1 MASRRCFA
9 RRDPSTKKHKD
20 LERLFDANWYL
31 QRYPEAATA
40 AGNPLSH
47 YLKSG
52 AAAGYDPHPMFCTTW
67 YLDRYPDVA
76 SVGVNPLVHYVEQG
90 AFEGRDPHPLF
101 VTSWYLNQD
110 PQVSLGGVNPLIHYI
125 EHGIGK
131 GLKPGPLFSGPAD
144 WEMDHGVAADAR
156 AKYDWE
162 VDWLPLKP
170 RARRPIRIVT
180 SGMALVL
187 SGLGKLLY
195 GQSRFGLASLG
206 FRAAY
211 LIPSARR
218 DESLA
223 FLAKCAIRQGEFD
236 QAFAWFVRRAN
247 LTPSTAP
254 IVRATMPV
262 VSQCRT
268 GGGAIGVVTSFMP
281 RRIEAQRAALQSW
294 RAAGLSV
301 VSVNSRS
308 EAAAVRE
315 HFPDVTF
322 KLIDRPIEDIRG
334 RPFVPIQAMI
344 QAAKESSAEICGI
357 INSDIEF
364 RGDESFF
371 DVVRREAPGALVF
384 GNRIDV
390 ADAAAGS
397 GKAFRNGYDFFF
409 WSQENSDLF
418 EETPMVLGLPWWDF
432 WLPLHAHSQGLKIKR
447 VITSAMIHLV
457 HPIGWDTPNFVKMGQ
472 RCAATLASTYG
483 RWSDESPPADR
494 AFLHRFF
501 ATAATIPLE
510 HHPETAL
517 RRVGV
522 VCDLANSLI
531 DALSETL
538 ILPDAPLAA
547 GTMDL
552 L

>member
-1 MASRRCFA
+1 MVSKALSGGRRG
-9 RRDPSTKKHKD
+9 RGS
-20 LERLFDANWYL
+20 
-31 QRYPEAATA
+31 
-40 AGNPLSH
+40 PLTH

-52 AAAGYDPHPMFCTTW
+52 AAAGYDPHPMFSTTW

-76 SVGVNPLVHYVEQG
+76 TGVNPLVHYVKHG

-101 VTSWYLNQD
+101 DTSWYLNQY
-110 PQVSLGGVNPLIHYI
+110 PQVSLGGLNPLIHYI
-125 EHGIGK
+125 EHEIGE
-131 GLKPGPLFSGPAD
+131 GRKPGPLFTGPAD
-144 WEMDHGVAADAR
+144 WEMDQGVAAIAR

-162 VDWLPLKP
+162 VDPSPPKP
-170 RARRPIRIVT
+170 RARRPTRIFT

-187 SGLGKLLY
+187 SRLGKLFY
-195 GQSRFGLASLG
+195 GQSRFRLASLG

-211 LIPSARR
+211 LISSARR
-218 DESLA
+218 DEPLA
-223 FLAKCAIRQGEFD
+223 FLAKCAIRQGDFD
-236 QAFAWFVRRAN
+236 QAFAWFVRRAY
-247 LTPSTAP
+247 LIPSIEP
-254 IVRATMPV
+254 IVQATMPV
-262 VSQCRT
+262 VFQRRPT
-268 GGGAIGVVTSFMP
+268 GRAVGVVTSFMP

-308 EAAAVRE
+308 EAAELRG

-322 KLIDRPIEDIRG
+322 KLIDQPIEDIRG
-334 RPFVPIQAMI
+334 RPFVPIRAMI
-344 QAAKESSAEICGI
+344 QAAKESSADICGI
-357 INSDIEF
+357 VNSDIEF
-364 RGDESFF
+364 RGDGSFF

-390 ADAAAGS
+390 ADAAARS

-409 WSQENSDLF
+409 WSRENSDLF

-447 VITSAMIHLV
+447 VVTSAMIHLV
-457 HPIGWDTPNFVKMGQ
+457 HPIGWDTPNFVKLGQ

-501 ATAATIPLE
+501 ATAATIPAE
-510 HHPETAL
+510 RHPETAL

-522 VCDLANSLI
+522 VCDLVNCLI

-547 GTMDL
+547 ATMDL
-552 L
+552 H